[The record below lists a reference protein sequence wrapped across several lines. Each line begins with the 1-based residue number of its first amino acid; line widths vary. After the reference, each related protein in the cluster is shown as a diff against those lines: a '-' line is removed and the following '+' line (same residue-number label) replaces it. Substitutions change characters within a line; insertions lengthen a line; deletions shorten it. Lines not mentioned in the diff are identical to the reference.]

1 MATKVSLRYAS
12 AADSASGTLVAS
24 SEESALYLPDDLP
37 IPHVHAP
44 TPKLLEQKWSVLD
57 LANVGPNRV
66 HDVLCRKKRERS
78 GSAIGLSLNVGA
90 LTVVLAKEAFDSIMT
105 LLDHVELE
113 RGAQEP
119 VPHLGAT
126 ERGAREICDT
136 CGRRWAQSRS
146 SSTSVRTELAGSP
159 YNESPSLVARECVA
173 AWASSR
179 KTCKDL
185 RAGRCQVS
193 LDPDERSRSYS

>member
-1 MATKVSLRYAS
+1 MRTQPNQPVALSLLHRRKALFTFQTTCQSFMCMLPPPSFLTRSGWFLISRMWDRIAS
-12 AADSASGTLVAS
+12 TTCPAGRNQSDQ
-24 SEESALYLPDDLP
+24 ESDVRL
-37 IPHVHAP
+37 
-44 TPKLLEQKWSVLD
+44 VLD
-57 LANVGPNRV
+57 
-66 HDVLCRKKRERS
+66 D
-78 GSAIGLSLNVGA
+78 GA
-90 LTVVLAKEAFDSIMT
+90 LTVVLEKEAFDSIMT

-159 YNESPSLVARECVA
+159 NNESPSLVARECVA